1 MKCYIVQ
8 RLQNFYMIKLKTKKD
23 FDSEIDKL
31 VKELRKLRMGLK

>member
-1 MKCYIVQ
+1 
-8 RLQNFYMIKLKTKKD
+8 MIKLKTKKD